1 MHFNWL
7 DGLLTIILVVNMLYG
22 LRRGLLRTFFGA
34 LGALLG
40 LLFCIFGAPATAELL
55 QAFKISGTAAY
66 LTALILIFILVY
78 FLINEIGRHLQAII
92 KKTALQTLDQVCGLF
107 GGFGKGV
114 LYALLLIFPLWNN
127 NFFSPAMTKTLMESA
142 LVNKG
147 WPLVRFSEPL
157 IQDLFHHASRS
168 WQKYHSGLPKREVSA
183 PPPNLLETISAP
195 PSLLPEYKSLIYY

>member
-1 MHFNWL
+1 
-7 DGLLTIILVVNMLYG
+7 

-34 LGALLG
+34 LGTLLG
-40 LLFCIFGAPATAELL
+40 LLFCTFGSPATAELL

-66 LTALILIFILVY
+66 VTALILIFLIVY

-92 KKTALQTLDQVCGLF
+92 KNTALQTLDQVCGLF

-114 LYALLLIFPLWNN
+114 MYALLLIFPLWNN
-127 NFFSPAMTKTLMESA
+127 IFFSPTMTKTLMEST

-157 IQDLFHHASRS
+157 IQDLFHYAGRN
-168 WQKYHSGLPKREVSA
+168 WQKYHSSLPKRGAIA

-195 PSLLPEYKSLIYY
+195 ASLLPEYKSLIYY